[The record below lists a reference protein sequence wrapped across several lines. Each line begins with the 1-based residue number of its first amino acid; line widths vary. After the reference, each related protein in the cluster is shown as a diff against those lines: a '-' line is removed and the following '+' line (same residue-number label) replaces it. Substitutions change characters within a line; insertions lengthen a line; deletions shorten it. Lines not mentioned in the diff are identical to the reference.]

1 MYDLMASRSCVA
13 VLSLMASG
21 CVTTNFTQPVASF
34 QQSINSSS
42 ASLGTY
48 FTQLNTLE
56 RDIYFEE
63 LATDP
68 QLDLAAINKDG
79 KRTAFGGK
87 YFSADAIKA
96 RMDALA
102 LLGTY
107 AQRLADLAG
116 SDPGTQF
123 ATNVNALG
131 TSLSSLD
138 KTFTHL
144 ATASGGKP
152 AQDPVAAQYAGPIS
166 DLIGTIGKMY
176 LEGQRDKAIAE
187 AVNHGS
193 PKVDVILNLLE
204 ADLTAVVVPLVN
216 ADLKYQEG
224 LDVQDYNH
232 RRAKLT
238 TEQRSALLVTI
249 GQRADAYDAAVAA
262 NPAGLIQS
270 IRTANAALVK
280 YANAPKSPHNLSE
293 FLSAL
298 QTLAQSAQD
307 IADDVNKIEAV
318 R

>member
-1 MYDLMASRSCVA
+1 
-13 VLSLMASG
+13 
-21 CVTTNFTQPVASF
+21 VASF
-34 QQSINSSS
+34 QQSVNSSS

-68 QLDLAAINKDG
+68 KMDLAAIDRDG

-102 LLGTY
+102 LLGIY
-107 AQRLADLAG
+107 AQRLSDLAG
-116 SDPGTQF
+116 SDPGTKF

-138 KTFTHL
+138 KTFVQLGTG
-144 ATASGGKP
+144 SGGKP
-152 AQDPVAAQYAGPIS
+152 AQDPTAAQYAGPIS
-166 DLIGTIGKMY
+166 ALIGTIGKMY
-176 LEGQRDKAIAE
+176 LETERDKAIAE
-187 AVNHGS
+187 AVNNGT
-193 PKVDVILNLLE
+193 PKVNRILDLLE
-204 ADLTAVVVPLVN
+204 ADLTGVVVPLVE

-224 LDVQDYNH
+224 LDVHDYNH
-232 RRAKLT
+232 RRETLT
-238 TEQRSALLVTI
+238 TEQRAALLVTI
-249 GQRADAYDAAVAA
+249 GQRADAYDAAVAG
-262 NPAGLIQS
+262 NPAALIQS

-280 YANAPKSPHNLSE
+280 YANAPKSPQNLSQ

-298 QTLAQSAQD
+298 QTLAHSAQD
-307 IADDVNKIEAV
+307 FANDVNKIKTV
-318 R
+318 H